1 MANLTSTVNNF
12 EEGIE
17 TIVGDDGIKL
27 SGGQRQR
34 ILLAR
39 AFYHKRDLI
48 ILDEGTSALDE
59 ENEIKVFNEL
69 KKISN
74 KKTIIFIT
82 HNNKI
87 LKKCDYIL
95 NIKNKKISKN
105 INV

>member
-1 MANLTSTVNNF
+1 MD
-12 EEGIE
+12 

-74 KKTIIFIT
+74 KKTIIFIWNT
-82 HNNKI
+82 KR
-87 LKKCDYIL
+87 
-95 NIKNKKISKN
+95 
-105 INV
+105 

>member
-1 MANLTSTVNNF
+1 MELNF
-12 EEGIE
+12 LVVKDKE
-17 TIVGDDGIKL
+17 V
-27 SGGQRQR
+27 
-34 ILLAR
+34 LLAR

>member
-1 MANLTSTVNNF
+1 MLVNAIEMANLRSTVNNF
-12 EEGIE
+12 KEGLD

-48 ILDEGTSALDE
+48 VMDEGTSALDE
-59 ENEIKVFNEL
+59 KNEIKIFNEL
-69 KKISN
+69 KKLSN
-74 KKTIIFIT
+74 KKTIIFIS

-87 LKKCDYIL
+87 LKKFY
-95 NIKNKKISKN
+95 
-105 INV
+105 